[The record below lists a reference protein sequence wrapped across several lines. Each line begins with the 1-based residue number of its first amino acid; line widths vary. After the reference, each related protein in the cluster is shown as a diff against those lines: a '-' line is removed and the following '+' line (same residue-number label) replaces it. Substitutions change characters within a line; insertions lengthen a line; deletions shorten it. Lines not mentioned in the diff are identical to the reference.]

1 MNSAD
6 TANPPSSDTRAN
18 AREQLL
24 AAASDLMRERDSL
37 DISLI
42 DLARR
47 AQVNSA
53 LVKYYFGNKH
63 GLLTALLDR
72 DLSMAI
78 EQLRALVARDIPP
91 SQKMRLHL
99 AGLVK
104 MYFRFPYLNRLLMA
118 TIRDGT
124 KERGETI
131 ASRFLAP
138 IYEAYAT
145 LLAEGVALGEFRPVD
160 PKFFYFTVIG
170 ACDQIFSA
178 RAVLRFVHG
187 AGEVDDDLR
196 RAYTQHTTEMIMA
209 GLAAPGVPAMASPL
223 A

>member
-1 MNSAD
+1 MNTAD
-6 TANPPSSDTRAN
+6 TAKPPLSEARAGN

-78 EQLRALVARDIPP
+78 EQLRALVARDIAPAH
-91 SQKMRLHL
+91 KMRLHL
-99 AGLVK
+99 AGLIK
-104 MYFRFPYLNRLLMA
+104 IYFRFPYLNRLLMA
-118 TIRDGT
+118 TIRDGSD
-124 KERGETI
+124 ERGHDI
-131 ASRFLAP
+131 AARFLTP
-138 IYEAYAT
+138 IYEAYERM
-145 LLAEGVALGEFRPVD
+145 LAEGVAAGEFRKVD

-178 RAVLRFVHG
+178 RSVLRYVHG
-187 AGEVDDDLR
+187 VGEIDDDLR
-196 RAYTQHTTEMIMA
+196 RAYAQHTTEMIMA
-209 GLAAPGVPAMASPL
+209 GLTRPDRVG
-223 A
+223 

>member
-1 MNSAD
+1 MNTAD
-6 TANPPSSDTRAN
+6 AANRSETRAN

-118 TIRDGT
+118 TIRDGS
-124 KERGETI
+124 KERGDGI
-131 ASRFLAP
+131 VSRFLTP
-138 IYEAYAT
+138 IYQAYAT
-145 LLAEGVALGEFRPVD
+145 MLAEGEAKGEFRPVD

-178 RAVLRFVHG
+178 RSVLQSLHG
-187 AGEVDDDLR
+187 VSEVDDDLR

-209 GLAAPGVPAMASPL
+209 GLALPTEPGR
-223 A
+223 

>member
-1 MNSAD
+1 MKAVTKLFRPQASPQGSLDQRGSARD
-6 TANPPSSDTRAN
+6 
-18 AREQLL
+18 QLL
-24 AAASDLMRERDSL
+24 AAASDLMRERDSI

-53 LVKYYFGNKH
+53 LVKYYFGNKQ

-78 EQLRALVARDIPP
+78 EQLSALVARDISP

-99 AGLVK
+99 AGLIK
-104 MYFRFPYLNRLLMA
+104 IYFRFPYLNRLLMA
-118 TIRDGT
+118 TIRDSSDVQSQ
-124 KERGETI
+124 TI
-131 ASRFLAP
+131 AERFLGP
-138 IYEAYAT
+138 IYAAYEIILT
-145 LLAEGVALGEFRPVD
+145 DGVKAGEFRPVD

-178 RAVLRFVHG
+178 RFVLRSVHG
-187 AGEVDDDLR
+187 ITDIDDDLR
-196 RAYTQHTTEMIMA
+196 RAYVQHTTEMIMA
-209 GLAAPGVPAMASPL
+209 GLAAPPAL
-223 A
+223 